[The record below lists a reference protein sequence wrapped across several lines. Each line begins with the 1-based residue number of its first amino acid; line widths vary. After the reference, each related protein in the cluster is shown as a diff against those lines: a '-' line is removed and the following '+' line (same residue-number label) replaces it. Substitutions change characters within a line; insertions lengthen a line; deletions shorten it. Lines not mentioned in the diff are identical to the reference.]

1 MLSVRTHHLG
11 IFIFSV
17 ISCLHAKLSP
27 QFKECREYFVNK
39 KLPSGFPDEG
49 KVDICQTYLG
59 LTYYATRYSLVH
71 KIPNYSAYLLDITN
85 KDKHAF
91 RKKWMVDLAL
101 AKKGEDMGEQGK
113 NWDAKTKA
121 VQAMNEDY
129 DNPKFD
135 KGHMNPDVYHEDD
148 AAKATFTLTN
158 AVPQYVLFNRIV
170 WAGMEK
176 VAKDLMLNDCL
187 TQVDTGTPHFIT
199 GAIPS
204 EKKLKKKVTIPGW
217 LFTAACC
224 KKDKDEDSFSFGFL
238 AENVDVDV
246 KQGGKPDMIP
256 VEILDVVKL
265 GKRVNELWT
274 VPPAPKKD
282 IIFFDGSCNYKN
294 KDAVKD
300 LKKRAKNHSP
310 KLTVVS

>member
-1 MLSVRTHHLG
+1 MPSIHLHYLVW
-11 IFIFSV
+11 SV
-17 ISCLHAKLSP
+17 IYLVGFSDAKLSP
-27 QFKECREYFVNK
+27 LFKECREYFVNK
-39 KLPSGFPDEG
+39 KLPSGFPDEH

-59 LTYYATRYSLVH
+59 LVYYATRYSLKH
-71 KIPNYSAYLLDITN
+71 KIPIYSAYLLDIMN
-85 KDKHAF
+85 KDKHTF
-91 RKKWMVDLAL
+91 RKTWMVDLAL

-113 NWDAKTKA
+113 NWDKEIKA
-121 VQAMNEDY
+121 IQAMNEDY
-129 DNPKFD
+129 ESKKFD
-135 KGHMNPDVYHEDD
+135 KGHMNPDIYHEDD

-158 AVPQYVLFNRIV
+158 AVPQYILFNRIV

-176 VAKDLMLNDCL
+176 VAKDLMMNDCL
-187 TQVDTGTPHFIT
+187 TEEDTGEPFFIT
-199 GAIPS
+199 GAIPGAR
-204 EKKLKKKVTIPGW
+204 KLKDKVTIPDW

-224 KKDKDEDSFSFGFL
+224 KKEKEKDSFSFGFL

-246 KQGGKPDMIP
+246 KNGGGPSMIP
-256 VEILDVVKL
+256 VEIMDVVEL

-274 VPPAPKKD
+274 IPPAPKKD

-310 KLTVVS
+310 KLTLV